1 MALSQSHSWHLG
13 VLTCTTERSP
23 LPGPELSQG
32 FCNPGALRVKLEAM
46 NGVKGWKT
54 LAEYKA
60 TEISLKL
67 EMASGRE
74 PPFLEI
80 F

>member
-1 MALSQSHSWHLG
+1 M
-13 VLTCTTERSP
+13 
-23 LPGPELSQG
+23 
-32 FCNPGALRVKLEAM
+32 EAM

-54 LAEYKA
+54 LAEYRA